1 MARDNLL
8 YDILQVWPNINSE
21 ELEKYYKSIAVKL
34 CFEQVKLKFSTFY
47 LELLIFL
54 IIVLFFSNI

>member
-21 ELEKYYKSIAVKL
+21 ELEKHYKSIAVKL
-34 CFEQVKLKFSTFY
+34 CYEQVNLKFSTLY
-47 LELLIFL
+47 L
-54 IIVLFFSNI
+54 V